1 MKLRSL
7 MKKALS
13 VLLCAF
19 VLVFAAGCELDSITG
34 SDKTTSVGN
43 NDGGSQR
50 TSRAYLPVKKEGGG
64 KFCIAYVDI
73 DPYNPT
79 FRQIYFAIEA
89 LRDIGWIS
97 YESLPFDPETDA
109 DSLALM
115 NWLAD
120 NAQSDYLEFTRESNY
135 YTSVST
141 EEEIYESLKPQ
152 VESGKIDIILAMATS
167 VSAMVQR
174 FNFDVPLLMYG
185 VSDAVGSGLVAS
197 AEDSGNDNYWAHI
210 DSSAYERQLQYY
222 YDTVGFKNVGVIYED
237 EVIASID
244 DYRNAAKK
252 NGFTLTEY
260 VLIRDV
266 PDEDYYRVY
275 GEYIDK
281 MINEDKVDAFV
292 ITSNSITDIEMA
304 KQLMQRFIDN
314 NIPVF
319 AQIDAAMVQEGAALL
334 IVDPRDATETGPFVA
349 NIIGSVLNG
358 SKPRELEQEY
368 GSAPFLTLNLDV
380 ADKIGFKPSFEML
393 IACEK
398 VICSE

>member
-1 MKLRSL
+1 

-43 NDGGSQR
+43 GDGGNQR
-50 TSRAYLPVKKEGGG
+50 ASRAYLPVKKEGGG

-97 YESLPFDPETDA
+97 YDALPFDPETDA

-120 NAQSDYLEFTRESNY
+120 NAQSDYLEFSRESNY

-222 YDTVGFKNVGVIYED
+222 YDTVGFKNIGVIYED

-244 DYRNAAKK
+244 DYRKAAKS

-260 VLIRDV
+260 ILVRDV

-292 ITSNSITDIEMA
+292 ITSNSITDIDMA

-358 SKPRELEQEY
+358 SKPRDLEQEY

-398 VICSE
+398 VICTE

>member
-1 MKLRSL
+1 M
-7 MKKALS
+7 
-13 VLLCAF
+13 LCAF
-19 VLVFAAGCELDSITG
+19 VLVFAAGCDLGTLTG
-34 SDKTTSVGN
+34 SDGVSSVTSGESA
-43 NDGGSQR
+43 GMR
-50 TSRAYLPVKKEGGG
+50 TARAYLPVKKDGGG

-79 FRQIYFAIEA
+79 FRQIYYAIEA
-89 LRDIGWIS
+89 LRDLGWIS
-97 YESLPFDPETDA
+97 YDSLPFDPETDA

-135 YTSVST
+135 YTSLNT
-141 EEEIYESLKPQ
+141 EDEIYESLKPQ

-185 VSDAVGSGLVAS
+185 VSDAVGSGLVMS

-222 YDTVGFKNVGVIYED
+222 YDTVGFSNVGVIYQD
-237 EVIASID
+237 MVVASID
-244 DYRNAAKK
+244 DYRSVAKK
-252 NGFTLTEY
+252 NSFKLTEY
-260 VLIRDV
+260 VLVKEDV

-281 MINEDKVDAFV
+281 LINEDKVDAFV
-292 ITSNSITDIEMA
+292 ITSNSITDIDMA
-304 KQLMQRFIDN
+304 KQLMQRFMDA

-319 AQIDAAMVQEGAALL
+319 AQIDTAMVQEGAALL

-368 GSAPFLTLNLDV
+368 GSAPYLTLNLDV
-380 ADKIGFKPSFEML
+380 ADEIGFKPSFEML

>member
-34 SDKTTSVGN
+34 SDKTISVGN
-43 NDGGSQR
+43 GDGGNQR
-50 TSRAYLPVKKEGGG
+50 ASRAYLPVKKEGGG

-97 YESLPFDPETDA
+97 YDALPFDPETDA

-120 NAQSDYLEFTRESNY
+120 NAQSDYLEFSRESNY

-222 YDTVGFKNVGVIYED
+222 YDTVGFKNIGVIYED

-244 DYRNAAKK
+244 DYRKAAKS

-260 VLIRDV
+260 ILVRDV
-266 PDEDYYRVY
+266 PDEDYYRAY

-292 ITSNSITDIEMA
+292 ITSNSITDIDMA

-358 SKPRELEQEY
+358 SKPRDLEQEY

-398 VICSE
+398 VICTE

>member
-19 VLVFAAGCELDSITG
+19 VLVFAAGCDIGSITG

>member
-1 MKLRSL
+1 MKR
-7 MKKALS
+7 ALA
-13 VLLCAF
+13 VMLCAF
-19 VLVFAAGCELDSITG
+19 VLMFAAGCDLGSFTG
-34 SDKTTSVGN
+34 SDGASSVNSGEN
-43 NDGGSQR
+43 AGTR

-64 KFCIAYVDI
+64 KFCIAYVDV

-79 FRQIYFAIEA
+79 FRQIYYAIEA
-89 LRDIGWIS
+89 LRDLGWIS
-97 YESLPFDPETDA
+97 YDALPFDPETDA

-135 YTSVST
+135 YISVST

-152 VESGKIDIILAMATS
+152 VESGKIDVILAMATS

-185 VSDAVGSGLVAS
+185 VSDAVGSGLVKS

-222 YDTVGFKNVGVIYED
+222 YDTVGFSNVGVIYQD
-237 EVIASID
+237 EVVAAID
-244 DYRNAAKK
+244 DYRAVAKR
-252 NGFTLTEY
+252 NGFSLTEY
-260 VLIRDV
+260 VLVKEDV
-266 PDEDYYRVY
+266 PDEDYYRVFA
-275 GEYIDK
+275 EYIDK
-281 MINEDKVDAFV
+281 MITEDGVDAFV
-292 ITSNSITDIEMA
+292 ITSNSITDIEAA
-304 KQLMQRFIDN
+304 KQLMQRFMDKD
-314 NIPVF
+314 IPVF
-319 AQIDAAMVQEGAALL
+319 AQIDTAMVQEGAALL

-368 GSAPFLTLNLDV
+368 GSAPYLTLNLDV
-380 ADKIGFKPSFEML
+380 ADEIGFKPSFEML

>member
-1 MKLRSL
+1 MKR
-7 MKKALS
+7 ALAAA
-13 VLLCAF
+13 LCVIMALF
-19 VLVFAAGCELDSITG
+19 MTGCELGSFAG
-34 SDKTTSVGN
+34 SDSASDVNSGESS
-43 NDGGSQR
+43 GLR

-79 FRQIYFAIEA
+79 FRQIYYAIES

-97 YESLPFDPETDA
+97 YDALPFDPETDA

-152 VESGKIDIILAMATS
+152 VESGKIDVILAMATS

-185 VSDAVGSGLVAS
+185 VSDAVGSGLVQS

-222 YDTVGFKNVGVIYED
+222 YDTVGFKNVGVIYQD
-237 EVIASID
+237 EVVAAMD
-244 DYRNAAKK
+244 DYRAVAKK

-260 VLIRDV
+260 VLVKEDV
-266 PDEDYYRVY
+266 PDEDYYRVFA
-275 GEYIDK
+275 EYIDK
-281 MINEDKVDAFV
+281 MINEDKVDAYILNTDV
-292 ITSNSITDIEMA
+292 IPDAEKA
-304 KQLMQRFIDN
+304 AELMQIFYDAQ
-314 NIPVF
+314 IPVV
-319 AQIDAAMVQEGAALL
+319 AQVGSAYVKSGAALM
-334 IVDPRDATETGPFVA
+334 IVDPRDAVGTGPFVS
-349 NIIGSVLNG
+349 NIIGSVFNG
-358 SKPRELEQEY
+358 SKPGDLEQEY
-368 GSAPFLTLNLDV
+368 ISSPFLTLNLDV
-380 ADKIGFKPSFEML
+380 ADRIEYKPSFEML

-398 VICSE
+398 IICTQ